1 MTDAPAYDR
10 IVDER
15 GKRCPMPVISL
26 ARKVSVEPDARLLLL
41 ADDPAAETDVPAWC
55 ALRGR
60 TLAWVGAAPDGVGR
74 GYLVIPR
81 SDDPPEL

>member
-60 TLAWVGAAPDGVGR
+60 TLAWVGSAPDGVGR
-74 GYLVIPR
+74 GYLVIPGVE
-81 SDDPPEL
+81 DPPEL